1 VTVDV
6 NGQSFSASYGQNDSS
21 STIASKLAA
30 DLNRSSS
37 FVTATASGST
47 VNFTSR
53 QAGAAVDY
61 STSASSEQGS
71 NASLFSG
78 PSFTASANGSSM
90 SGGAISAGNG
100 TKLYSYSIPAG
111 GYDKNSN
118 LLKVSD
124 SVLGGWSYNYDN
136 LNRLSSATVTS
147 GSYAGANIGGAT
159 MSWSYDNFGNR
170 SAQSAANTAALTS
183 SWAHYSTGNN
193 RMTATNSATGG
204 LSYDLSGD
212 VLFDG
217 THDYLYDAEGRICA
231 SAPASAPG
239 IPQLPGTGYI
249 YGPDGERV
257 AKGTIT
263 SWSCSRTTNGFSTT
277 ENYILGPSNEQLSV
291 TDGSGNWKHSNVYAA
306 GKLLATYD
314 ANGAHYNLND
324 WLGTK
329 RVQVSASGTVD
340 ETCWSQ
346 PFGDNLNCLGPV
358 ADDDNLH
365 FTSKQRDT
373 ETGNDYFDARYYASS
388 VGRFMSPDWSAKEE
402 PVPYAKLDDPQSLN
416 LYAYVRNNPLSRTDP
431 DGHCDDDDDACL
443 AVGDSLSGTPFNNLS
458 LGGLIRGT
466 VNAALSLFDIAGDCG
481 AKCTDHSNDPKTP
494 QESRE

>member
-1 VTVDV
+1 MPRRYWRSARAHGISISGSEQSVEVPSCLQYESPAYCLVYDTGSVTVDI

-78 PSFTASANGSSM
+78 PSFTASSNGSSM

-100 TKLYSYSIPAG
+100 TKLYSYTIPAG

-147 GSYAGANIGGAT
+147 GSYAGTNIGGAT

-239 IPQLPGTGYI
+239 IPQLPGTGYL

-291 TDGSGNWKHSNVYAA
+291 TDGSGNWKHSNVYA
-306 GKLLATYD
+306 
-314 ANGAHYNLND
+314 
-324 WLGTK
+324 
-329 RVQVSASGTVD
+329 
-340 ETCWSQ
+340 
-346 PFGDNLNCLGPV
+346 
-358 ADDDNLH
+358 
-365 FTSKQRDT
+365 
-373 ETGNDYFDARYYASS
+373 
-388 VGRFMSPDWSAKEE
+388 
-402 PVPYAKLDDPQSLN
+402 
-416 LYAYVRNNPLSRTDP
+416 
-431 DGHCDDDDDACL
+431 
-443 AVGDSLSGTPFNNLS
+443 
-458 LGGLIRGT
+458 
-466 VNAALSLFDIAGDCG
+466 
-481 AKCTDHSNDPKTP
+481 
-494 QESRE
+494 